1 MPNLIFDIEALLDKM
16 DIDTKSENYGKP
28 VAVVEFPTVHK
39 DDSEPVTI
47 IWPDM
52 QKGPWIAG
60 GACLRWWQG
69 LPVGESDIDV
79 FCASR
84 EQADELI
91 TRVKSF
97 GRHSVKFESDNATTL
112 LYWNKENYSQQWTI
126 QIIKR
131 RYYKS
136 LQEIIDSFDMTV
148 CEIGT
153 GGNEWLLNKATA
165 RDIRE
170 RNLRMKQ
177 PLQPD
182 ALKRLVKY
190 WTYGYR
196 PVEGLVEAVQNNPN
210 GKWEFAID
218 EDYNNAF

>member
-1 MPNLIFDIEALLDKM
+1 MPSVISTLEELFKFDEVV
-16 DIDTKSENYGKP
+16 TESENYAKA
-28 VAVVEFPTVHK
+28 VDVVEFATVNNA
-39 DDSEPVTI
+39 DSEPLTI

-52 QKGPWIAG
+52 EHGPWIAG
-60 GACLRWWQG
+60 GACLRWYQG

-79 FCASR
+79 FCSSR
-84 EQADELI
+84 EQADSIIE
-91 TRVKSF
+91 RVKSY

-112 LYWNKENYSQQWTI
+112 LYWSKESYSKQWTI

-136 LQEIIDSFDMTV
+136 LQEVIDSFDMTV

-153 GGNEWLLNKATA
+153 GGNEWLMNRHTA
-165 RDIRE
+165 KDIRE

>member
-1 MPNLIFDIEALLDKM
+1 MPSVIATLEELFKFEEVV
-16 DIDTKSENYGKP
+16 TESVNYGK
-28 VAVVEFPTVHK
+28 AVEVVDFATVNNA
-39 DDSEPVTI
+39 DSEPVTV

-52 QKGPWIAG
+52 EHGPWIAG
-60 GACLRWWQG
+60 GACLRWYQG

-79 FCASR
+79 FCSSR
-84 EQADELI
+84 KQVDDIIAN
-91 TRVKSF
+91 VKSY
-97 GRHSVKFESDNATTL
+97 GRFSVKFESDNATTL
-112 LYWNKENYSQQWTI
+112 LYWSPEGYSRQWTI

-131 RYYKS
+131 RYYQN
-136 LQEIIDSFDMTV
+136 LQEVIDSFDMTV

-153 GGNEWLLNKATA
+153 GGNEWLMNRHTA
-165 RDIRE
+165 KDIRE